1 MSIELIN
8 PASVHKPIFSY
19 SHAVKAGN
27 TIYISMQLPLDVNG
41 KLVGA
46 GDPAAQAEQV
56 FTNLKNV
63 LEGAGSSLNDVV
75 KLTTFILHG
84 EQRPAVMEVRNR
96 FFGTHRAPSIIA
108 VVKDLAVEGALVQV
122 DGIAVVGEV

>member
-1 MSIELIN
+1 MTMEEFN
-8 PASVHKPIFSY
+8 PPTVHKPLFAY

-27 TIYISMQLPLDVNG
+27 TIFVSMQLPLDING
-41 KLVGA
+41 QLTG
-46 GDPAAQAEQV
+46 GNDPAEQAEQV

-75 KLTTFILHG
+75 KITTFLLQKDH
-84 EQRPAVMEVRNR
+84 RPAVMEVRNR
-96 FFGTHRAPSIIA
+96 FFGKHRAPSSIA
-108 VVKDLAVEGALVQV
+108 VVKDLVIEGALVQV